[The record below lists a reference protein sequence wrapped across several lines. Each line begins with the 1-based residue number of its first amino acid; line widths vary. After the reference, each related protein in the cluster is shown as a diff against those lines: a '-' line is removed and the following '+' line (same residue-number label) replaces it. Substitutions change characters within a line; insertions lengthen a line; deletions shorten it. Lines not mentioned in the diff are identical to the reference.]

1 MNLFHT
7 IGNVAGPALKT
18 TASALDLVTPNNSA
32 LGKSAQS
39 LYNAGA
45 NINNPNVVYSGNTN
59 PYTAVTDGRTGFT
72 AVKGAYTNTPSGQPT
87 SGYDTAPVDNGYWVN
102 GTNYGSAGNY
112 QTQQGI
118 NDTRLQ
124 LDDQEGDLRRLLGSV
139 DTQETQGLAN
149 INDSYNGELAT
160 GQKGYAQQVEDNT
173 RNKLRALGQVDQ
185 GAYTANNSLR
195 RLLGMSGSA
204 NQSALKFAAPNAIAR
219 DASQKRNIQVEN
231 YGLNDRNITTAKN
244 KYETDLLTAK
254 AKREMDFKK
263 GIATQRQTLN
273 NDLGDIAGQRASLNG
288 GNYQSVRDARA
299 PFKNQANAYQS
310 TIDNL
315 YNDYKGSL
323 NVTPQQ
329 ASLKDFVVDKSA
341 IQANQAGGGGDYSPY
356 NYFLKRKQSETTL

>member
-1 MNLFHT
+1 MGLAVKSINAPSIKVGQNPGGSIPLGVSTSPNYDGNL
-7 IGNVAGPALKT
+7 G
-18 TASALDLVTPNNSA
+18 
-32 LGKSAQS
+32 
-39 LYNAGA
+39 
-45 NINNPNVVYSGNTN
+45 VYSGDAGIYGNGSLQGN
-59 PYTAVTDGRTGFT
+59 YTRGNSVAPT
-72 AVKGAYTNTPSGQPT
+72 T
-87 SGYDTAPVDNGYWVN
+87 SGNGTRDAGYWVN

-112 QTQQGI
+112 QTQKGI

-139 DTQETQGLAN
+139 DTQESQGLAN

-231 YGLNDRNITTAKN
+231 YGLNDRNITTAKS

-329 ASLKDFVVDKSA
+329 ASLKDFVVDRSA
-341 IQANQAGGGGDYSPY
+341 INANNAGGQSDYSPY
-356 NYFLKRKQSETTL
+356 ANFMNKKKQGEYNA